1 MQVRILGQRNGHVGQ
16 RARGDEPQLARH
28 PLCRGEQRIPCGCL
42 LRGRVGQGQLHVSE
56 AVFTVER
63 ACHMRLAHER
73 PLRAGVDGVV
83 RPQQMHHAPRVRERV
98 AQQAVAR
105 HGGQA
110 DDLQLRQRV
119 RQHDGDG
126 IVRAGVAVDPDGN
139 LFRCHAF
146 ASP

>member
-1 MQVRILGQRNGHVGQ
+1 MQVRILGQRNGYVGQ

-28 PLCRGEQRIPCGCL
+28 PLCRGVQRIPCGRL

-63 ACHMRLAHER
+63 ARHMRLAHER

-139 LFRCHAF
+139 LFCCHAF